1 MHIST
6 IPKSPPK
13 IIRENTYTDSKREK
27 KSQFLLR
34 KRAECEVF
42 LRKELKFFEVKHVGT
57 FNASAARRRILRRA
71 KRKRRPEVARSR
83 VNDNYATA

>member
-13 IIRENTYTDSKREK
+13 IIRENTYTGSKGKEK
-27 KSQFLLR
+27 TSQFLLR

-42 LRKELKFFEVKHVGT
+42 LRKERQFFEVKHVGT
-57 FNASAARRRILRRA
+57 FNASAARSASEQSVIYQDIKKA
-71 KRKRRPEVARSR
+71 V
-83 VNDNYATA
+83 